1 MILEDITMENREDV
15 FMSAYIEVVNNF
27 MRLNRAVVTNQFTGY
42 THVEVETVDLVGH
55 LDEPNVT
62 KIADETGMTRG
73 GVTKLMNKLV
83 NKDLVVSFQRPNNK
97 KERYFK
103 LTEAGKNLFAR
114 HADLHTD
121 IVRRDQ
127 QIFDLLK
134 EEELNE
140 MLDFA
145 GKLNQHFE
153 QEMHKLNTSN

>member
-1 MILEDITMENREDV
+1 MENREDV

-83 NKDLVVSFQRPNNK
+83 NK
-97 KERYFK
+97 
-103 LTEAGKNLFAR
+103 A
-114 HADLHTD
+114 
-121 IVRRDQ
+121 
-127 QIFDLLK
+127 
-134 EEELNE
+134 
-140 MLDFA
+140 
-145 GKLNQHFE
+145 
-153 QEMHKLNTSN
+153 